1 MHRRRALKMKMSFSL
16 VLAFIVVAGS
26 ILSFGAAAQEREL
39 GPKCTQWNSFRVLFK
54 KGDGKISDK
63 SAKGLAA
70 FIQEAGHE
78 CGYRLYATASK
89 EGGYDKAYDIAG
101 RRLSATG
108 DFLKAQGVKPEM
120 VLALSHWVDDGAA
133 DTNTARSAILYTLP
147 KQGISCRQYEKRDP
161 VQVHLFFYN
170 QSSVISQQIKDDLD
184 KFAASIRDAR
194 CNVELTALAAKEFT
208 GSSAAKKNKE
218 LAKKRV
224 KAIVDI
230 LTAAGIDSDRLI
242 DTNVEYV
249 GDKKPNV
256 ATSRL
261 ATASLM

>member
-1 MHRRRALKMKMSFSL
+1 MKYSFSL
-16 VLAFIVVAGS
+16 VLALVVIAGS
-26 ILSFGAAAQEREL
+26 AALFGEAAAQERDV
-39 GPKCTQWNSFRVLFK
+39 GPQCTQWNSYRVLFN
-54 KGDGKISDK
+54 KGDGKIADD
-63 SAKGLAA
+63 SAKALAA
-70 FIQEAGHE
+70 FIKEAGHD

-89 EGGYDKAYDIAG
+89 EGGYDKAYAIAG
-101 RRLSATG
+101 RRLDATS

-161 VQVHLFFYN
+161 VQVDLFFYS
-170 QSSVISQQIKDDLD
+170 QSYVISPQVKGDLE
-184 KFAASIRDAR
+184 KFAASIKDSR
-194 CNVELTALAAKEFT
+194 CNVQLTALAAREFT
-208 GSSAAKKNKE
+208 GANAAKTNKD
-218 LAKKRV
+218 LAKQRV

-230 LTAAGIDSDRLI
+230 LTEAGIDSDRLV
-242 DTNVEYV
+242 DTTVDYV

-256 ATSRL
+256 DVNRL

>member
-1 MHRRRALKMKMSFSL
+1 MKMSFSL

-26 ILSFGAAAQEREL
+26 ILSFGAAAQEL
-39 GPKCTQWNSFRVLFK
+39 DVGPKCTQWNSFRVLFK
-54 KGDGKISDK
+54 KGDGKISDET
-63 SAKGLAA
+63 ANALTA
-70 FIQEAGHE
+70 FIKEAGHD
-78 CGYRLYATASK
+78 CGSRLYATASK

-161 VQVHLFFYN
+161 VQINLFFYN
-170 QSSVISQQIKDDLD
+170 QSSVISRQIKDDLD
-184 KFAASIRDAR
+184 KFAASIRDSR
-194 CNVELTALAAKEFT
+194 CNVELTGLAAKEFT

-249 GDKKPNV
+249 GDNKPNV